1 MSFLLIIIY
10 LYLIKLFRT
19 TPTPSAQFGINL
31 LKYSRLIFQS
41 KDILSVIWNFFIN
54 PLHKKNNNF
63 KVFQE
68 WVRDFDAMS
77 YSKGETYKVSPFFVS
92 GVIPDHIYIPPQPL
106 LWQRRGL
113 CGREYYM
120 LAGYALQEGGKA
132 NCCAI

>member
-1 MSFLLIIIY
+1 MSSTIPTFHPLCPLPLTKGGAFKT
-10 LYLIKLFRT
+10 LY
-19 TPTPSAQFGINL
+19 
-31 LKYSRLIFQS
+31 
-41 KDILSVIWNFFIN
+41 KDGN
-54 PLHKKNNNF
+54 KF

-68 WVRDFDAMS
+68 WVRDFDAIS

-132 NCCAI
+132 NCLAI